1 MPSVS
6 PVPSLDRL
14 KAKSERIKLWGG
26 ILAMVLG
33 NVVALTTAILA
44 HFKEE
49 TGAKNVYREL
59 SGAIEKVSDD
69 QVQLHKDVAAIRG
82 YLAGQAQ
89 QKPMVLWSPKEK
101 DKDQAKPERRLMPPI
116 RIGVAKDGKTAEE
129 PVAVIPPPQAPPPNI
144 TPEPQSYK
152 PRPVDAVVEKK

>member
-1 MPSVS
+1 MPNGSLA
-6 PVPSLDRL
+6 PSLERI
-14 KAKSERIKLWGG
+14 KEKSERIKLWGG
-26 ILAMVLG
+26 IIAMVLG
-33 NVVALTTAILA
+33 NIVALTTAILA

-89 QKPMVLWSPKEK
+89 QKPMVLWSPKENEK
-101 DKDQAKPERRLMPPI
+101 IKKNKTRTPPI
-116 RIGVAKDGKTAEE
+116 RIGISGGASIDGEE
-129 PVAVIPPPQAPPPNI
+129 EIGTNLI
-144 TPEPQSYK
+144 G
-152 PRPVDAVVEKK
+152 